1 LCSRH
6 DWCGQCL
13 SAYANSNPNGYSHSY
28 SHTFGNA
35 NSHANTNPFRNCVHH
50 TAAYTNGDADSFSDT
65 WKIKTDTEAAPPST
79 RSTDCTLG
87 LIPIEN

>member
-13 SAYANSNPNGYSHSY
+13 SAYANSNPNGYSH
-28 SHTFGNA
+28 TLGNA
-35 NSHANTNPFRNCVHH
+35 NSLADTNPFRNGVDH

-65 WKIKTDTEAAPPST
+65 WKIKTDAEAAPQST